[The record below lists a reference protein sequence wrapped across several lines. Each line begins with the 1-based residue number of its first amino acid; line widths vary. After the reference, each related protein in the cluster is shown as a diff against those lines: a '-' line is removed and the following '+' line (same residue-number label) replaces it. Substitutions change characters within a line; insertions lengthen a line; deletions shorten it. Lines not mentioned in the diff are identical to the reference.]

1 MKKMNRRD
9 YLLGLG
15 ATAGALA
22 STPKLEA
29 FGQQRN
35 PASKAAPSAVP
46 TPDWPIGNSLPD
58 TPTIQMFFVGIMGFR
73 YDAQNQRCEI
83 GIHHG
88 SATHKLKVTVVEN
101 PNNVIYQTPR
111 DGFGVGTTIEFGILG
126 KPSNV
131 SFYQVG
137 GRLIRTNRNTNSND
151 FRWLFDVEH
160 DDFYGFRLPL
170 KERVYRQK
178 LTIDNGVFY
187 THALTYSNFDIVGG
201 RTPYT
206 KIYVP
211 TMMGA
216 KVTLGQGECAF
227 LKVNGAQVL
236 SPNAVCQASGKT
248 YQFWFSNNCAV
259 GERPCA
265 HSDFYLNFDAIDLP
279 HDQRFEVELNESG
292 RRSASLA
299 QTKLERVETDLM
311 KQAGIVVNDE
321 APCMGMGFGKN
332 EGFPPL

>member
-1 MKKMNRRD
+1 MTKMNRRD

-22 STPKLEA
+22 STAKLEA
-29 FGQQRN
+29 LGQQRD
-35 PASKAAPSAVP
+35 PASKAAP
-46 TPDWPIGNSLPD
+46 TPDWPIGNSLPA
-58 TPTIQMFFVGIMGFR
+58 TPTIQMSFVGIMGFR

-101 PNNVIYQTPR
+101 PNNVIYRTPPE
-111 DGFGVGTTIEFGILG
+111 GFGVGTTIEFGIVG

-131 SFYQVG
+131 SFLQAS

-151 FRWLFDVEH
+151 FRWLFDVEDD

-178 LTIDNGVFY
+178 LTINNGVFY
-187 THALTYSNFDIVGG
+187 TDALTYSNFDVVGG
-201 RTPYT
+201 RTPHT

-216 KVTLGQGECAF
+216 RVTLGQGECAF
-227 LKVNGAQVL
+227 LKINGVQVL
-236 SPNAVCQASGKT
+236 SANAVCQASGKT
-248 YQFWFSNNCAV
+248 YKFLFSNNCAV

-265 HSDFYLNFDAIDLP
+265 HSDFHLNFDVIALP

-292 RRSASLA
+292 RRSASMA
-299 QTKLERVETDLM
+299 QTKLERDEAVLM
-311 KQAGIVVNDE
+311 RQAGMVVNDE
-321 APCMGMGFGKN
+321 APCMGVGFGKT
-332 EGFPPL
+332 EGFPS